1 MGKVSL
7 LAVLLGIV
15 LLLNAGAGCK
25 LKKKNPTKKI
35 KLFEKCLERGY
46 KPIKMPGCSTTDIGG
61 MKKKEKKRCVK
72 AEKALIKCGYVCPVD
87 GGWTEFGAWSTCS
100 ATCGGG
106 SQSRQRTCTNP
117 APQNGG
123 LDCQGEAEEVR
134 SCNTHP
140 CPVDGGWTE
149 FGAWSTCSATCGGGS
164 QSRQRTCTN
173 PAPQNGG
180 LDCQGEAEEVRSCNT
195 QSCPPS
201 MPVWPD
207 DFVWTRS
214 GLQHGYNCLPIV
226 ENAEPEGHTW
236 TDNYFCSKL
245 TKSDPGMKWSMA
257 GPIEGMKCVNTHEAA
272 DPHTWEDNFLCV
284 PPDSPYDFQWSSAG
298 PIGGLDCIQ
307 WLEDSDPDTWT
318 DNYLCA

>member
-7 LAVLLGIV
+7 LAALLGIV
-15 LLLNAGAGCK
+15 LLLNVEAGCK
-25 LKKKNPTKKI
+25 LKKKNLTKKI
-35 KLFEKCLERGY
+35 KLFEKCLEKGY
-46 KPIKMPGCSTTDIGG
+46 KPIKMPGCSTTDMGG

-87 GGWTEFGAWSTCS
+87 GGWTEFG
-100 ATCGGG
+100 
-106 SQSRQRTCTNP
+106 
-117 APQNGG
+117 
-123 LDCQGEAEEVR
+123 D
-134 SCNTHP
+134 
-140 CPVDGGWTE
+140 
-149 FGAWSTCSATCGGGS
+149 WSTCSATCGGGS

-207 DFVWTRS
+207 DFLWTQS

-226 ENAEPEGHTW
+226 EDAEPEEYSW
-236 TDNYFCSKL
+236 KDNYFCSIL
-245 TKSDPGMKWSMA
+245 TKADPGMKWSMA
-257 GPIEGMKCVNTHEAA
+257 GPIEGMKCVNTKENA
-272 DPHTWEDNFLCV
+272 DPHTWGDNFLCV
-284 PPDSPYDFQWSSAG
+284 PPDSPYDFHWSSSG
-298 PIGGLDCIQ
+298 PISGLDCIQ
-307 WLEDSDPDTWT
+307 WLEDSDPATWA